1 MSNAFSRE
9 FLGES
14 PTKKDQVLVFSIA
27 ILVMGVIGYFN
38 YEQLSAMP
46 LWKPVLFLLMIL
58 DIVSGAVANFTKS
71 TQLYYRNNNKRV
83 TFLLIHFI
91 HIGLLVLAVG
101 HIWYCLAVLA
111 FTLAGALIV
120 NFTKSLKQ
128 QEITAAVVVNLGIIL
143 FYVVFPAP
151 QILNWLPGI
160 LLMKLVFGF
169 AINRESKSNLSSAI
183 KD

>member
-14 PTKKDQVLVFSIA
+14 PTRHDQVLIFSSAFLIMA
-27 ILVMGVIGYFN
+27 FIGYFN
-38 YEQLSAMP
+38 YEQLSAMAT
-46 LWKPVLFLLMIL
+46 WKLILFLVMIL
-58 DIVSGAVANFTKS
+58 DIVSGAVANFTRS
-71 TQLYYRNNNKRV
+71 TQLYYKDTVKRV
-83 TFLLIHFI
+83 AFLFMHFI
-91 HIGLLVLAVG
+91 HIGLIILAVG
-101 HIWYCLAVLA
+101 HAWYCFAVLS

-120 NFTKSLKQ
+120 NFTRSLNK
-128 QEITAAVVVNLGIIL
+128 QEITAAVVVNLGIVL

-169 AINRESKSNLSSAI
+169 AINRGRKKNSSWS
-183 KD
+183 